1 MVKPKLVFSDFDGT
15 LTLDD
20 ELRPE
25 FFDVLALLKSH
36 NIPLVICTGRSK
48 SWAHFLLTHFND
60 LKYVITEGGG
70 VLTYVEERGGR
81 RLLKDVLLIDDG
93 EVIRL
98 EQTVLGLHERFPHLE
113 LSVDSFGR
121 QTDRAIELSYLEEH
135 PEIDKQ
141 VREFFTQ
148 KKVNFSTS
156 NVHMNFWCGEISKM
170 NSIRH
175 FLGQYGEKY
184 GIVQE
189 DEAFFFGDSL
199 NDESVFKE
207 LENCIGVSNIKKV
220 QDRFKYLPKTILK
233 GEENK
238 GILGVLNHLRSVLSE
253 SK

>member
-25 FFDVLALLKSH
+25 FFDVLTLLKSK

-48 SWAHFLLTHFND
+48 SWAHFLLSHFND
-60 LKYVITEGGG
+60 LRYVITEGGG

-81 RLLKDVLLIDDG
+81 KLLRDVLLVDDS

-98 EQTVLGLHERFPHLE
+98 EQAVLGLRERFVHLE

-121 QTDRAIELSYLEEH
+121 QTDRAIELSYLEEN

-141 VREFFTQ
+141 VRAYFTE

-175 FLGQYGEKY
+175 FLKEYSDVKEEE
-184 GIVQE
+184 VV
-189 DEAFFFGDSL
+189 FFGDSL

-207 LENCIGVSNIKKV
+207 LEHCVGVSNIEKV
-220 QDRFKYLPKTILK
+220 KDRFEFLPKIILE

-238 GILGVLNHLRSVLSE
+238 GIFGVLNYLTSAL
-253 SK
+253 K